1 MPFNLSLLQDQQ
13 YQQDQQDQQD
23 QQTIPFNV
31 CSMIPANSAGIINVI
46 VDPNTNLC
54 NIDNIQIQNILGD
67 DYFQQSRDLFL
78 NNLLSVLLH
87 YYTFPKPAIV
97 VSFLFKIFA
106 YVSQIHLLTP
116 QFVEELLHSC
126 QQCSENELNNIENE
140 FSRLTINVNDSQFK
154 NFINH
159 LNQELNKIENP
170 FRALRWR
177 THSLTYIKK
186 KNSIHYIC
194 FFLLYITEKYK
205 ITTIKNFLISI
216 YGVEKSFSQI
226 FKGLTRAH
234 RMMQKRYET
243 T

>member
-1 MPFNLSLLQDQQ
+1 
-13 YQQDQQDQQD
+13 
-23 QQTIPFNV
+23 
-31 CSMIPANSAGIINVI
+31 MIPANSAGIINVS

-54 NIDNIQIQNILGD
+54 NIDDIQIQNILGN

-126 QQCSENELNNIENE
+126 QQYSENELNNVENE
-140 FSRLTINVNDSQFK
+140 FSRLTINVNESQFT

-177 THSLTYIKK
+177 THSLTYIRKK
-186 KNSIHYIC
+186 FNSLH
-194 FFLLYITEKYK
+194 LLLFAFH
-205 ITTIKNFLISI
+205 N
-216 YGVEKSFSQI
+216 
-226 FKGLTRAH
+226 
-234 RMMQKRYET
+234 
-243 T
+243 